1 MICVS
6 VSFLFNGKLD
16 QSVTHGRTIAEI
28 VDSGAELANAGGAV
42 GARIAHFLMVDTLG
56 IGSFILA
63 VYIFLIGLWAIRAI
77 RIDFITLTFKS
88 LYSAVAVSLIA
99 GLLTFNTESFFH
111 FGGNHGYY
119 INDMIQRFAGSL
131 GAYAVALVLLG
142 GLVAIYLHPLR
153 TFFRIAIRA
162 FRGVR
167 EKLPDGLGEKVSS
180 LVKPSPVSIS
190 SLDDGDEPLS
200 TADVDTEDAAE
211 DESTEEISE
220 RDENAASDSEPA
232 REGFG
237 MAAIEALDDE
247 DERPARGETQLPEV
261 ESREVPATP
270 APQAIRTQERAATP
284 VAVQTPH
291 TGPALTITNIATP
304 DSPEHEVQELDM
316 PEIHD
321 GAHLGLDSPYDHR
334 AELGNYKAP
343 STEILIDRPA
353 AVKINTQEQQ
363 EKTDLIVN
371 ALRSYGVEIAEVK
384 ATIGPTVTL
393 FEIVPAEGVKIA
405 KIKNLEDDIAMN
417 LAALGIRIIAPM
429 PGKGTI
435 GIEVP
440 NRDPQIV
447 GIADLTKMPHLLVAG
462 ATGQGKSVGLNAIIT
477 SLIYAKHP
485 SELKFVL
492 IDPKRVEFS
501 VYKALENHYMAK
513 VPGEDNPIITDPMK
527 AVSTLQSLCEEMEA
541 RYDLLSEAGVRDIA
555 KYNER
560 FCQRRLNPHK
570 GHRYLP
576 YIVIIVDEFAD
587 LTMVAGKDVSL
598 PIARIAQKARA
609 VGMHMI
615 LATQRPS
622 TDVITGMIK
631 ANFPGR
637 IAFPVQHPGQ

>member
-1 MICVS
+1 
-6 VSFLFNGKLD
+6 
-16 QSVTHGRTIAEI
+16 
-28 VDSGAELANAGGAV
+28 
-42 GARIAHFLMVDTLG
+42 
-56 IGSFILA
+56 
-63 VYIFLIGLWAIRAI
+63 
-77 RIDFITLTFKS
+77 
-88 LYSAVAVSLIA
+88 
-99 GLLTFNTESFFH
+99 
-111 FGGNHGYY
+111 
-119 INDMIQRFAGSL
+119 
-131 GAYAVALVLLG
+131 
-142 GLVAIYLHPLR
+142 
-153 TFFRIAIRA
+153 
-162 FRGVR
+162 
-167 EKLPDGLGEKVSS
+167 
-180 LVKPSPVSIS
+180 
-190 SLDDGDEPLS
+190 
-200 TADVDTEDAAE
+200 
-211 DESTEEISE
+211 
-220 RDENAASDSEPA
+220 
-232 REGFG
+232 
-237 MAAIEALDDE
+237 
-247 DERPARGETQLPEV
+247 
-261 ESREVPATP
+261 
-270 APQAIRTQERAATP
+270 
-284 VAVQTPH
+284 
-291 TGPALTITNIATP
+291 
-304 DSPEHEVQELDM
+304 M

-447 GIADLTKMPHLLVAG
+447 GIRTVLESEAYERAKHKMALPMALGATISNDIFIADLTKMPHLLVAG

-637 IAFPVQHPGQ
+637 IAFRVQQMVDSRTILDSPGANRLIGRGDMLFSNSGQMERVQCALVDTEEIEAIVDTIGSQVGYATAYELPEPPAAEGTGGPVDLMGGSVEISKRDDTFMQCARFVGTQNVASTSMLQRKFKIGFNRAGRIMEDLQNLGIVGPPNGSNPRQVLMTTDEVEQVLSNL